1 MTSFSIITPSF
12 RSMPWLPLCVAS
24 VADQNGVTVE
34 HLIQDAGSD
43 DGTVE
48 WLKKN
53 PHVKAIVEKDNGMYD
68 AINRGLRRS
77 TGEIL
82 AYLNS
87 DEQYLPGALEQVA
100 RFFEAH
106 PEVEVV
112 LAHSIVVSPEGGYI
126 CHRHSLLPSSRSI
139 WLRFSVLTS
148 SIFFRASVFRQRGLQ
163 FDTQYRAL
171 GDFHWFRALLAARVN
186 IQVLD
191 VITSTFVDSG
201 DNLCLKPIGRKEM
214 ADKVLMMPR
223 IVKWFAP
230 LYIAHHRLKRLLAG
244 HFTIPPCAY
253 SIYTIKSPAQRV
265 EFQVTKPTGVWA
277 GRL

>member
-24 VADQNGVTVE
+24 VADQKGVTVE

-48 WLKKN
+48 WLKQHPQVN
-53 PHVKAIVEKDNGMYD
+53 AIVEKDNGMYD

-77 TGEIL
+77 SGEIL

-100 RFFEAH
+100 RFFEAY
-106 PEVEVV
+106 PEVEVA

-171 GDFHWFRALLAARVN
+171 GDFHWFRALLAARVKMR
-186 IQVLD
+186 VLD

-201 DNLCLKPIGRKEM
+201 DNLCLKPIGQKEM
-214 ADKVLMMPR
+214 ADNVRMMPR
-223 IVKWFAP
+223 MVKWLAP
-230 LYIAHHRLKRLLAG
+230 LYITRHRFKRLLAG
-244 HFTIPPCAY
+244 HFTIPPGAY
-253 SIYTIKSPAQRV
+253 AIYTVKSPAQRV
-265 EFQVTKPTGVWA
+265 EFQVPKPTGVWA

>member
-24 VADQNGVTVE
+24 VADQKGVSVE

-48 WLKKN
+48 WLEKH
-53 PHVKAIVEKDNGMYD
+53 PQVKAIVEKDDGMYD

-77 TGEIL
+77 SGEIL

-106 PEVEVV
+106 PEVEVA
-112 LAHSIVVSPEGGYI
+112 LAHSIVVSPEGEYI

-214 ADKVLMMPR
+214 ADSVRMRPR
-223 IVKWFAP
+223 LVKWFAP
-230 LYIAHHRLKRLLAG
+230 FYIARHRLKRLLAG
-244 HFTIPPCAY
+244 HFTIPPGAY
-253 SIYTIKSPAQRV
+253 SIYTVKCPEQRV
-265 EFQVTKPTGVWA
+265 EFQVPKPTGVWA